1 VIETTGAFT
10 NKKRPR
16 RPLFICLLNHDN
28 TSFGT
33 RSSAGLKS
41 NACSSDFIKRS
52 QKQFYERSF
61 TKRVF
66 AIKLFG
72 KPRSA

>member
-1 VIETTGAFT
+1 MRSQIKSGRDGRF
-10 NKKRPR
+10 
-16 RPLFICLLNHDN
+16 FCLLNLFD

-33 RSSAGLKS
+33 RSSVGLKS
-41 NACSSDFIKRS
+41 NACSCDFIKRS

>member
-1 VIETTGAFT
+1 VIEATGAFT
-10 NKKRPR
+10 NEKRPR
-16 RPLFICLLNHDN
+16 RPLFICLLNLFD

-41 NACSSDFIKRS
+41 NACSCDFIKQS